1 MTKEKK
7 EEIEKLIVDAG
18 FGEYLKEMC
27 FLSNVIYN
35 GKDFV
40 IDFHD
45 TELFHDVEIH
55 L

>member
-7 EEIEKLIVDAG
+7 EDIEKLIVDVG
-18 FGEYLKEMC
+18 FGEYLKEIC
-27 FLSNVIYN
+27 FLSNVVFIN
-35 GKDFV
+35 GNFV
-40 IDFHD
+40 IDFHE